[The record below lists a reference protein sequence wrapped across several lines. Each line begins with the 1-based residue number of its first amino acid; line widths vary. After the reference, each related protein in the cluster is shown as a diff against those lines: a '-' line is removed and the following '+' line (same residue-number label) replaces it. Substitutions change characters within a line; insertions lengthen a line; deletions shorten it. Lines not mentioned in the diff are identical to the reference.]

1 MKISKVVGNVSYL
14 MSNCDITFYKK
25 SFEYNPIGG
34 SSLRNGWLAQYNFGN
49 FEEIVEEITIDNI
62 LLELPFKTEYT
73 SEINHRKQYKNN
85 YLNREK
91 FLFNSS
97 NNVIIKMLSELYS
110 IEISE
115 VNIEY
120 DYKKINNKTINMPKN
135 IKVYCNEDVK
145 IVRRKINLK
154 KLDI

>member
-1 MKISKVVGNVSYL
+1 MKISKIVGNVSYL
-14 MSNCDITFYKK
+14 MFNCDIIFCKEEFNY
-25 SFEYNPIGG
+25 SV
-34 SSLRNGWLAQYNFGN
+34 GN
-49 FEEIVEEITIDNI
+49 LKIKIAEIITDNI
-62 LLELPFKTEYT
+62 LMELPFKTEYT
-73 SEINHRKQYKNN
+73 CEINHRKQYKNN

-97 NNVIIKMLSELYS
+97 NKVIIKMLSELYF

-120 DYKKINNKTINMPKN
+120 DYKKINNKNINIPKN
-135 IKVYCNEDVK
+135 IRVYCNEDVK
-145 IVRRKINLK
+145 IVRRKVNLK